1 MWQASDRSLWQGR
14 DDSRESPQAKRVF
27 QTINSLTTWQPE
39 QAAHHIALLGFAS
52 DVGVA
57 RNMGR
62 IGAAKAPPVLRQ
74 ALANMASQA
83 AAYPLLDAGDVHY
96 PDGDLDAAQNEFAQ
110 AVQAIHAHQGK
121 TLVLGGGHETA
132 FAHGSGLYKA
142 YSDKHIAIINF
153 DPHLDL
159 RRHHQATSG
168 TPFAQLAQ
176 LAHSQNRVFDYT
188 CIGASRAANTAAL
201 LQDAENLNV
210 NIVWD
215 TDVHWGNAA
224 RVLNHIEQV
233 LNRADVVYLTID
245 LDVLPSYQM
254 PAVSAPAALGISLDL
269 LMHLITPILQS
280 QRLAGAD
287 VAEFNP
293 DFDINQ
299 QGARVAARL
308 LWHMWQTW
316 R

>member
-1 MWQASDRSLWQGR
+1 MWQASDSKIWQGR
-14 DDSRESPQAKRVF
+14 DDSRESPTAKRVF
-27 QTINSLTTWQPE
+27 QTIHSLQTWQPE
-39 QAAHHIALLGFAS
+39 QTAQHVALLGFAS

-57 RNMGR
+57 RNLGR
-62 IGAAKAPPVLRQ
+62 VGAAKAPPVLRQ
-74 ALANMASQA
+74 ALANMASQTS
-83 AAYPLLDAGDVHY
+83 AYPLLDAGDIHY

-132 FAHGSGLYKA
+132 FAHGSGLYAA
-142 YSDKHIAIINF
+142 YPDQRIAIINF

-176 LAHSQNRVFDYT
+176 LAHTQNRPFDYT
-188 CIGASRAANTAAL
+188 CIGASGAANTAAL
-201 LQDAENLNV
+201 LQDAEHLGV

-215 TDVHWGNAA
+215 TDIHWGNVNA
-224 RVLNHIEQV
+224 VLSHIEQV
-233 LNRADVVYLTID
+233 LSRADIVYLTID

-254 PAVSAPAALGISLDL
+254 PAVSAPAALGIALDL
-269 LMHLITPILQS
+269 LIHLITPILQS
-280 QRLAGAD
+280 GRLVGAD

-293 DFDINQ
+293 DFDIDK

-308 LWHMWQTW
+308 LWHIWQTW